1 MHPCAFRPI
10 VPGKERHG
18 APSGGGTGLR
28 KPGRGRNQR
37 KKDPG
42 SRIGI
47 TFTGVGENEVFTSPD
62 LVGAPGYNG
71 KGFWA
76 AGLLYSQGIN
86 HWLDWETG
94 VEVSRHRIEVVPNLP
109 PQYDVGTRMEKAALI
124 TLPLTLKAGFLKY
137 FFVSGGIIL
146 DLEASHSSPIDSQT
160 GFGAGLGA
168 GVQYHF
174 RSGLS
179 LFVNPYVRGHAL
191 LPLMG
196 DRNHQKL
203 WDNGVRLGMT
213 LEL

>member
-1 MHPCAFRPI
+1 
-10 VPGKERHG
+10 
-18 APSGGGTGLR
+18 
-28 KPGRGRNQR
+28 
-37 KKDPG
+37 
-42 SRIGI
+42 
-47 TFTGVGENEVFTSPD
+47 
-62 LVGAPGYNG
+62 
-71 KGFWA
+71 
-76 AGLLYSQGIN
+76 
-86 HWLDWETG
+86 
-94 VEVSRHRIEVVPNLP
+94 
-109 PQYDVGTRMEKAALI
+109 MEKAALI